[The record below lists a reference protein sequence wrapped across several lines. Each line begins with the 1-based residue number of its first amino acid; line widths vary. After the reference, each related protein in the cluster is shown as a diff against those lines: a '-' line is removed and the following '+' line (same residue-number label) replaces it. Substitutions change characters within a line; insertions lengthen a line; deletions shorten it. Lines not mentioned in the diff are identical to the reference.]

1 MDADK
6 LGLTVGESGGGERWL
21 RVEELAAE
29 GERVGQ
35 LVGRSEL
42 MRGVFAAIRW
52 LGPYKTTVLIQG
64 ESGTGKE
71 LVARALHSLG
81 PTPKGPF
88 VVFNCSNLVE
98 TLAESQLFGHVRGA
112 FTDAR
117 EELLGCFRAA
127 HGGTLFLD
135 EIGEMP
141 LKLQAKL
148 LRAVESY
155 EVQPVGAAHS
165 YRVNIRLLVATNR
178 DLRQLV
184 KEQGFRADLFYRL
197 NATSITMPPLRH
209 HREDI
214 ALLAA
219 HFITHYN
226 RLFDKHVCLLAQ
238 SALELLLAYPW
249 PGNVRELAHAI
260 EHALLFAP
268 HDRIDPS
275 HLPAHLTQTT
285 PTGAESTLARR
296 SLPAG
301 MPAGH
306 SSAERNCEKTSA
318 GANATSLEVGE
329 TYASSVQGQTA
340 VGFSFE
346 ENVKQALL
354 RSLRESKGNR
364 CLAASLLG
372 VSRSTLYRMMWRHG
386 LADSFKT
393 LSGYR
398 HRRPRSNGPNSPA
411 GSSEAM

>member
-285 PTGAESTLARR
+285 PTAADVLEQAPPPNLVDNSV
-296 SLPAG
+296 
-301 MPAGH
+301 
-306 SSAERNCEKTSA
+306 SA
-318 GANATSLEVGE
+318 GGLSLHEVMKD
-329 TYASSVQGQTA
+329 T
-340 VGFSFE
+340 
-346 ENVKQALL
+346 LL
-354 RSLRESKGNR
+354 RSLQKTGGNR
-364 CLAASLLG
+364 RRAASLLG
-372 VSRSTLYRMMWRHG
+372 VSRSTLYRMLDRYGVGNVGREATGVLDGHENQRVSSPN
-386 LADSFKT
+386 A
-393 LSGYR
+393 
-398 HRRPRSNGPNSPA
+398 PRA
-411 GSSEAM
+411 

>member
-1 MDADK
+1 MDEDK
-6 LGLTVGESGGGERWL
+6 EDRPHREQSGGGERWF
-21 RVEELAAE
+21 RVEELAAG

-35 LVGRSEL
+35 LVGQSAL
-42 MRGVFAAIRW
+42 MRGVFEALRW
-52 LGPYKTTVLIQG
+52 LAPYKTTVLIQG

-71 LVARALHSLG
+71 LAARALHTLG

-88 VVFNCSNLVE
+88 VIFNCSNLME

-117 EELLGCFRAA
+117 EEAPGCFRAA

-135 EIGEMP
+135 EIGELP

-148 LRAVESY
+148 LRAVETY

-165 YRVNIRLLVATNR
+165 YQVNIRLVVATNR

-184 KEQGFRADLFYRL
+184 KERGFRDDLFYRL
-197 NATSITMPPLRH
+197 NATAITLPPLRRH
-209 HREDI
+209 PDDI
-214 ALLAA
+214 PLLAA

-226 RLFDKHVCLLAQ
+226 RLFDKHVRLLAQ
-238 SALELLLAYPW
+238 RALELLTAYPW

-260 EHALLFAP
+260 EHAVLFAP
-268 HDRIDPS
+268 GERLEAAYLPT
-275 HLPAHLTQTT
+275 HLNQ
-285 PTGAESTLARR
+285 PTSAERAVPTV

-301 MPAGH
+301 DEDLADGFGNVTAGGREAY
-306 SSAERNCEKTSA
+306 AEKGEAVA
-318 GANATSLEVGE
+318 GAVHGEEYLSL
-329 TYASSVQGQTA
+329 
-340 VGFSFE
+340 SFE
-346 ENVKQALL
+346 ENIKQALL

-386 LADSFKT
+386 LGDSFKA
-393 LSGYR
+393 LPGYR
-398 HRRPRSNGPNSPA
+398 HRRPQQSRPNS
-411 GSSEAM
+411 SSGPSEVT

>member
-1 MDADK
+1 MKHNENSA
-6 LGLTVGESGGGERWL
+6 LRGTVGESGGGERWL

-285 PTGAESTLARR
+285 PTAADVLEQAPPPNLVDNSV
-296 SLPAG
+296 
-301 MPAGH
+301 
-306 SSAERNCEKTSA
+306 SA
-318 GANATSLEVGE
+318 GGLSLHEVMKD
-329 TYASSVQGQTA
+329 T
-340 VGFSFE
+340 
-346 ENVKQALL
+346 LL
-354 RSLRESKGNR
+354 RSLQKTGGNR
-364 CLAASLLG
+364 RRAASLLG
-372 VSRSTLYRMMWRHG
+372 VSRSTLYRMLDRYGVGNVGREATGVLDGHENQRVSSPN
-386 LADSFKT
+386 A
-393 LSGYR
+393 
-398 HRRPRSNGPNSPA
+398 PRA
-411 GSSEAM
+411 